1 MIIKAMTSHY
11 RRHPLQL
18 LALALMIVVATMLWT
33 GVSELTGQ
41 ARESLAVSEEAV
53 AAREAVV
60 RVDGEPVTVADFV
73 TLRRTGIC
81 VAPWL
86 ETSRGDPARRV
97 IGIDPLAMTC
107 FDVPPAGGAAQG
119 NVAELDGR
127 PFVDISEVAGQP
139 EQPGQLSLLISP
151 DTGALPEGYQRK
163 VFQLGPATGEL
174 ADSFLLNLDALSL
187 LVLFITGL
195 LVRSVYHLGLAQRRS
210 SFALLN
216 RFGITRA
223 RIHRLLA
230 AELIVLTL
238 ICVVPG
244 VLLGQV
250 LANRLS
256 QGFGQ
261 ALDSLFDLSLYAGSD
276 SPVPWQAALVMVALV
291 LTVCLVDRLIP
302 LLIAPFTTPLTPQR
316 ITQRRATAGNSSSA
330 AVFPGWIWALM
341 LVAGLAIVAWAMSL
355 IWVFAGIALV
365 FVGAGGL
372 MPAIL
377 ARCADAMAGRQAQS
391 PDSPLGRWRYRELA
405 VMFRNLALP
414 VVALQFA
421 MATVLA
427 VQALVTTFEDTFE
440 QWLAQRLSAELY
452 VEVPEDAI
460 AEAGARTLAEMDGLG
475 EWHRVQRGE
484 AEVLQTVGSSGSVAA
499 DLMVLSPL
507 TPLVTSWTLLDSVDR
522 PWEALSAGGV
532 MVNEQLSRRRGIA
545 PGQPLRFEIAGETLE
560 RTVVAVYADYGR
572 PSAELLLHGE
582 SLPDS
587 FVPGFQSFSINSGD
601 YSVDEIARRLRTEW
615 QVADLTIR
623 DNASIQ
629 ALASQVFQQTFV
641 LTRAIS
647 VLTLVLASLSL
658 LVMGWVFFSARSWY
672 FQLLGLWGVPPEAIC
687 GQLRRLAV
695 LLTSGVTVVALP
707 LGVWLTWVLVSR
719 INPLAFGW
727 SLPMAIYPGFW
738 LELSVL
744 MAAIGL
750 VIAWLIGR
758 QLAGQASLR
767 PGASLAEGGE
777 R

>member
-1 MIIKAMTSHY
+1 MIVKAITSHY
-11 RRHPLQL
+11 RRHPPQL
-18 LALALMIVVATMLWT
+18 MALALMIVVATMLWT

-53 AAREAVV
+53 AAREAVI
-60 RVDGEPVTVADFV
+60 RVDGQPVTVADFV
-73 TLRRTGIC
+73 TLRRAGVC

-86 ETSRGDPARRV
+86 ETSRGESASRV
-97 IGIDPLAMTC
+97 IGIDPLAMAC
-107 FDVPPAGGAAQG
+107 FDAPPAGGAEQD
-119 NVAELDGR
+119 NVVELEGR
-127 PFVDISEVAGQP
+127 PFVDISEVAGQSD
-139 EQPGQLSLLISP
+139 QQGQFSLLISP

-163 VFQLGPATGEL
+163 LFQLGPATGEL

-216 RFGITRA
+216 RFGITKA

-244 VLLGQV
+244 VLLGQA
-250 LANRLS
+250 LASRLG

-261 ALDSLFDLSLYAGSD
+261 ALDSLFDLSIYAGRD
-276 SPVPWQAALVMVALV
+276 SPVPWQAALIMVVLV
-291 LTVCLVDRLIP
+291 LAVCLVDRLIP
-302 LLIAPFTTPLTPQR
+302 RRQR
-316 ITQRRATAGNSSSA
+316 AAGHSSPV
-330 AVFPGWIWALM
+330 AVFPDWGWALM
-341 LVAGLAIVAWAMSL
+341 LAGGLAMVIWAMSL
-355 IWVFAGIALV
+355 IQVFAGIALV
-365 FVGAGGL
+365 FAGAGGL
-372 MPAIL
+372 MPVVL

-391 PDSPLGRWRYRELA
+391 SESPLGRWRYRELA

-421 MATVLA
+421 MAMVLA

-452 VEVPEDAI
+452 VEVPEGASAGTG
-460 AEAGARTLAEMDGLG
+460 AEVLSEMDGIG
-475 EWHRVQRGE
+475 DWHRVQRGK
-484 AEVLQTVGSSGSVAA
+484 AELLPTADGSGSVAA

-507 TPLVTSWTLLDSVDR
+507 TPLVADWVLIDALDS
-522 PWEALSAGGV
+522 PWEALLAGGV
-532 MVNEQLSRRRGIA
+532 MVNEQLSRREGVA
-545 PGQPLRFEIAGETLE
+545 AGQQLRFAIGGEVLE
-560 RTVVAVYADYGR
+560 APVVGIYADYGR

-587 FVPGFQSFSINSGD
+587 FEPGFQSFSVNPGEF
-601 YSVDEIARRLRTEW
+601 SVDEIARRLRTEW

-629 ALASQVFQQTFV
+629 ALASQVFQQTFL

-647 VLTLVLASLSL
+647 VLTMVLASLSL

-672 FQLLGLWGVPPEAIC
+672 FQLLGLWGVPPDAIR
-687 GQLRRLAV
+687 GQLRRLAL
-695 LLTSGVTVVALP
+695 LLTLGVTAVALP
-707 LGVWLTWVLVSR
+707 LGVWLTWALVSR

-727 SLPMAIYPGFW
+727 SLPMAVYPGFW
-738 LELSVL
+738 LELSAL

-758 QLAGQASLR
+758 QLAGRQALR
-767 PGASLAEGGE
+767 PAASLAGGGE